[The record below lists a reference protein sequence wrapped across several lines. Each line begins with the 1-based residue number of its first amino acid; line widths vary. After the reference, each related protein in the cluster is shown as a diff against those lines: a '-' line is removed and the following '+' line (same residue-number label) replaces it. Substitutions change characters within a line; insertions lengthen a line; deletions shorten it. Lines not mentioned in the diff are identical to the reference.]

1 MKILE
6 VKTATKVGNFVL
18 RQDNRSPNLIKFQ
31 RDPSFPESEFVANIP
46 RVYLFVVGDEIYKIG
61 GSLDRNGLRGT
72 LSFYENAR
80 TGSPGPSR
88 FVIHGLI
95 ANELRQ
101 GKEVS
106 VWVIT
111 SPAAK
116 ALVCGLFECEERQ
129 VTPYKEME
137 RKCLE
142 DYRAREGQVPPWNF
156 QERRRSYPS
165 DLYQEY
171 LDYHNRRIR
180 RARSNN

>member
-1 MKILE
+1 MKIHE
-6 VKTATKVGNFVL
+6 VKTARKVGRFVL
-18 RQDNRSPNLIKFQ
+18 RQDGSPNLIKFQ
-31 RDPSFPESEFVANIP
+31 RDPNFLESEFRANIP
-46 RVYLFVVGDEIYKIG
+46 RVYLLVVDDEIYKIG
-61 GSLDRNGLRGT
+61 GSLDRRGLRGT

-88 FVIHGLI
+88 FIIHGLI

-106 VWVIT
+106 VWVVT
-111 SPAAK
+111 SPTVK
-116 ALVCGLFECEERQ
+116 ALVCGLFECEERE

-137 RKCLE
+137 QKCLE

-156 QERRRSYPS
+156 QERGGSYPT

-171 LDYHNRRIR
+171 LDYHNKRIR
-180 RARSNN
+180 RARSST

>member
-1 MKILE
+1 MKIHE
-6 VKTATKVGNFVL
+6 VRTARKAGSFVL
-18 RQDNRSPNLIKFQ
+18 RQDGSPNLIRFE
-31 RDPSFPESEFVANIP
+31 RDPSFPESEFRARIP
-46 RVYLFVVGDEIYKIG
+46 RVYLLVVDDEIYKIG

-88 FVIHGLI
+88 FVMHGLI

-111 SPAAK
+111 SPRARAQI
-116 ALVCGLFECEERQ
+116 CGLFECVEGE

-137 RKCLE
+137 QKCLE
-142 DYRAREGQVPPWNF
+142 DYRAREGQFPPWNF
-156 QERRRSYPS
+156 QERRESYPE

-171 LDYHNRRIR
+171 LEYHRRRTNRRAGR
-180 RARSNN
+180 R